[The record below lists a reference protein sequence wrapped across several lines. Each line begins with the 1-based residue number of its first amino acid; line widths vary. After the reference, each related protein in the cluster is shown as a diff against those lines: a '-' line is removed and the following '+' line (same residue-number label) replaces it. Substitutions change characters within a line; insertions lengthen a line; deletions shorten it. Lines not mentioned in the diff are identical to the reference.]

1 MLRIL
6 TLTGLFPSS
15 TQPRHGIFV
24 AERLRQLV
32 ATGSVSARV
41 IAPVPWFPVASPAF
55 GRYGQY
61 ARTPRRETVLGF
73 DVEHPRWPSLPK
85 VGMSVAPFLLA
96 AALEPHVRRACAGPD
111 GAQVIDSHFLYPDG
125 VAAWLL
131 GRRLG
136 VPVVMTAR
144 GSDVNVHARYR
155 IPRALVRRAVDG
167 AVRVITVA
175 DSLRD
180 GLLALGADP
189 GKVVTLRNGVDLD
202 RFRPLDRVAARA
214 RLGLAGHIVLSVG
227 NLLPLKGHD
236 LAIEAVAGLPDT
248 RLLVVGEGPE
258 RERLAALAA
267 RAGLGDRVQLL
278 GNRPQAELV
287 ELYNAAD
294 ALVLASSREGMPNV
308 VLEAL
313 ACGLPVVATAVG
325 GVPEVLP
332 VPAAGRLVQERT
344 APALRAAL
352 ADLLGTPPPRDQV
365 RARAMELGW
374 DRTVAGVLDVLR
386 AAAERGATQASPR

>member
-1 MLRIL
+1 
-6 TLTGLFPSS
+6 
-15 TQPRHGIFV
+15 
-24 AERLRQLV
+24 
-32 ATGSVSARV
+32 
-41 IAPVPWFPVASPAF
+41 
-55 GRYGQY
+55 
-61 ARTPRRETVLGF
+61 
-73 DVEHPRWPSLPK
+73 
-85 VGMSVAPFLLA
+85 
-96 AALEPHVRRACAGPD
+96 
-111 GAQVIDSHFLYPDG
+111 
-125 VAAWLL
+125 
-131 GRRLG
+131 
-136 VPVVMTAR
+136 
-144 GSDVNVHARYR
+144 
-155 IPRALVRRAVDG
+155 
-167 AVRVITVA
+167 
-175 DSLRD
+175 
-180 GLLALGADP
+180 
-189 GKVVTLRNGVDLD
+189 
-202 RFRPLDRVAARA
+202 
-214 RLGLAGHIVLSVG
+214 
-227 NLLPLKGHD
+227 
-236 LAIEAVAGLPDT
+236 
-248 RLLVVGEGPE
+248 VVGEGPE
-258 RERLAALAA
+258 RERLAATAA

-386 AAAERGATQASPR
+386 AAAARGATQASPR

>member
-1 MLRIL
+1 
-6 TLTGLFPSS
+6 
-15 TQPRHGIFV
+15 
-24 AERLRQLV
+24 
-32 ATGSVSARV
+32 
-41 IAPVPWFPVASPAF
+41 
-55 GRYGQY
+55 
-61 ARTPRRETVLGF
+61 
-73 DVEHPRWPSLPK
+73 
-85 VGMSVAPFLLA
+85 
-96 AALEPHVRRACAGPD
+96 
-111 GAQVIDSHFLYPDG
+111 
-125 VAAWLL
+125 
-131 GRRLG
+131 
-136 VPVVMTAR
+136 
-144 GSDVNVHARYR
+144 
-155 IPRALVRRAVDG
+155 
-167 AVRVITVA
+167 VITVA

-202 RFRPLDRVAARA
+202 RFRPLDRAAARA
-214 RLGLAGHIVLSVG
+214 RFGLAGRVVLSVG

-248 RLLVVGEGPE
+248 RLLVVGDGPE
-258 RERLAALAA
+258 RERLAALAV
-267 RAGLGDRVQLL
+267 RTGLGDRVQLL
-278 GNRPQAELV
+278 GNRTQAELI

-294 ALVLASSREGMPNV
+294 VLVLGSSREGMPNV

-352 ADLLGTPPPRDQV
+352 GEVLDHPPDRGHIRVLASD
-365 RARAMELGW
+365 LGW

-386 AAAERGATQASPR
+386 AAAARGATPGSPR